1 MSLTTNIV
9 VKFIKSNPGG
19 DLHDRRCSNIFAK
32 IPSQII
38 SILFNKLL
46 LHLSLGN
53 LVQIVVDYRVRYSG
67 LTVYT
72 NSKYLTNLFVC
83 LGHFL
88 NFLFYFSPT
97 LRYQVGWGEGW
108 DEGQTFFCGV
118 VTFLLVVFIFLLPSF
133 SLCFF
138 IFIYLY
144 VFGCLHSLILSLPPL
159 LLQLVF
165 LLRVIFIYVN

>member
-1 MSLTTNIV
+1 MAQRAVTNQQWQVKGDKSSKEATSLGSRMRATSWPKFGKKKMFLTTKIV
-9 VKFIKSNPGG
+9 VKYIKSNPGG

-67 LTVYT
+67 LTVYA
-72 NSKYLTNLFVC
+72 NSKYWTNLFVC

-88 NFLFYFSPT
+88 NFLSYFSPT
-97 LRYQVGWGEGW
+97 VRY
-108 DEGQTFFCGV
+108 
-118 VTFLLVVFIFLLPSF
+118 
-133 SLCFF
+133 
-138 IFIYLY
+138 
-144 VFGCLHSLILSLPPL
+144 
-159 LLQLVF
+159 
-165 LLRVIFIYVN
+165 